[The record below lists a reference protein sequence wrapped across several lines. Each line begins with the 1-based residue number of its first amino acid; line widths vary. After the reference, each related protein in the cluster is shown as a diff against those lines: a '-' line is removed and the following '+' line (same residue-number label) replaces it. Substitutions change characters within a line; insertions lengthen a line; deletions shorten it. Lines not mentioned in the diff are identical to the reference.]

1 MQRTP
6 RSTRRLSEDEEE
18 TQLGNV
24 LRRTGA
30 RTSCGVMPRT
40 TTPSTATRR
49 SSSCTCRNRDAC
61 QPGRDASTDQWG
73 GDQAQRALTRP
84 LSFAA
89 PPGWRSTNFR
99 MEYLFGFSI
108 APMPAT
114 SAITTAP
121 GTPYE
126 KAVVPARKRK
136 TRPPFPREAE
146 EDWQGETAR
155 ERNRRHAGTDT
166 CGVPGDTFGL
176 STPCV
181 VLKVPLIAARVG
193 FARPGSEFRSTSFR
207 RSPPRSH
214 DHALSKPIRDAE

>member
-6 RSTRRLSEDEEE
+6 ISTRRLSEEE
-18 TQLGNV
+18 TQLANV

-49 SSSCTCRNRDAC
+49 SSSCTCRNRDAS

-89 PPGWRSTNFR
+89 PPGWRSTNFG

-114 SAITTAP
+114 SAITTAW
-121 GTPYE
+121 TPLSQR
-126 KAVVPARKRK
+126 KPFSRAARKKQNTKGLR
-136 TRPPFPREAE
+136 FPREAE

-155 ERNRRHAGTDT
+155 AYTATRGNGHLRGPRGYFWAEYAVRCPESSAH
-166 CGVPGDTFGL
+166 CGACRVCTPG
-176 STPCV
+176 
-181 VLKVPLIAARVG
+181 I
-193 FARPGSEFRSTSFR
+193 
-207 RSPPRSH
+207 
-214 DHALSKPIRDAE
+214 

>member
-1 MQRTP
+1 MHSRTP
-6 RSTRRLSEDEEE
+6 RSTRRLSEEE
-18 TQLGNV
+18 TELANI

-49 SSSCTCRNRDAC
+49 SSSCTCRNRDAS
-61 QPGRDASTDQWG
+61 QPGRVASTNEPR

-114 SAITTAP
+114 SAITTAA
-121 GTPYE
+121 GTPKRDSLSPAPRE
-126 KAVVPARKRK
+126 KKEKKQRSLSLVRPRK
-136 TRPPFPREAE
+136 TGRVRPLASVTG
-146 EDWQGETAR
+146 DTR
-155 ERNRRHAGTDT
+155 ERTLAG
-166 CGVPGDTFGL
+166 CPGILLG
-176 STPCV
+176 
-181 VLKVPLIAARVG
+181 
-193 FARPGSEFRSTSFR
+193 
-207 RSPPRSH
+207 
-214 DHALSKPIRDAE
+214 

>member
-114 SAITTAP
+114 SAITPLPSAFSR
-121 GTPYE
+121 
-126 KAVVPARKRK
+126 AARKRK
-136 TRPPFPREAE
+136 IRFLSLVRPRKTGRVRPLASVT
-146 EDWQGETAR
+146 GGTR
-155 ERNRRHAGTDT
+155 ERTLAG
-166 CGVPGDTFGL
+166 CPGILLG
-176 STPCV
+176 
-181 VLKVPLIAARVG
+181 
-193 FARPGSEFRSTSFR
+193 
-207 RSPPRSH
+207 
-214 DHALSKPIRDAE
+214 

>member
-24 LRRTGA
+24 LRTTGA

-49 SSSCTCRNRDAC
+49 SSSCTCRNRDAS

-114 SAITTAP
+114 SAIPRGGTQRIKGGEAKREGWMEKTQEQKKMLP
-121 GTPYE
+121 GSL
-126 KAVVPARKRK
+126 VRSRK
-136 TRPPFPREAE
+136 TGRVRPLASVYG
-146 EDWQGETAR
+146 DTR
-155 ERNRRHAGTDT
+155 ERTLAG
-166 CGVPGDTFGL
+166 CPGILLG
-176 STPCV
+176 
-181 VLKVPLIAARVG
+181 
-193 FARPGSEFRSTSFR
+193 
-207 RSPPRSH
+207 
-214 DHALSKPIRDAE
+214 

>member
-1 MQRTP
+1 MHSRTP
-6 RSTRRLSEDEEE
+6 RSTRRLSEEE
-18 TQLGNV
+18 TELANI

-49 SSSCTCRNRDAC
+49 SSSCTCRNRDAS
-61 QPGRDASTDQWG
+61 QPGRVASTNEPR

-84 LSFAA
+84 LNFAE

-114 SAITTAP
+114 SAIP
-121 GTPYE
+121 RGGTQRIGGE
-126 KAVVPARKRK
+126 GKGRTDGKDARTKKDASR
-136 TRPPFPREAE
+136 FPREAE

-155 ERNRRHAGTDT
+155 ERIRPHVGTDT

-176 STPCV
+176 
-181 VLKVPLIAARVG
+181 I
-193 FARPGSEFRSTSFR
+193 R
-207 RSPPRSH
+207 R
-214 DHALSKPIRDAE
+214 ALS

>member
-1 MQRTP
+1 
-6 RSTRRLSEDEEE
+6 
-18 TQLGNV
+18 
-24 LRRTGA
+24 LRR
-30 RTSCGVMPRT
+30 CP
-40 TTPSTATRR
+40 
-49 SSSCTCRNRDAC
+49 
-61 QPGRDASTDQWG
+61 QP
-73 GDQAQRALTRP
+73 RP
-84 LSFAA
+84 L
-89 PPGWRSTNFR
+89 PPR
-99 MEYLFGFSI
+99 
-108 APMPAT
+108 
-114 SAITTAP
+114 P
-121 GTPYE
+121 GSYE

>member
-121 GTPYE
+121 GTPPRKQLFPPE
-126 KAVVPARKRK
+126 KEKQDRLSLVRPRK
-136 TRPPFPREAE
+136 TGRVRPLASVTG
-146 EDWQGETAR
+146 DTR
-155 ERNRRHAGTDT
+155 ERTLAG
-166 CGVPGDTFGL
+166 CPGILLG
-176 STPCV
+176 
-181 VLKVPLIAARVG
+181 
-193 FARPGSEFRSTSFR
+193 
-207 RSPPRSH
+207 
-214 DHALSKPIRDAE
+214 

>member
-6 RSTRRLSEDEEE
+6 RSTRRLSEEE
-18 TQLGNV
+18 TELANI

-49 SSSCTCRNRDAC
+49 SSSCTCRNRDAS
-61 QPGRDASTDQWG
+61 QPGRVASTNEPR

-84 LSFAA
+84 LNFAE

-114 SAITTAP
+114 SAIP
-121 GTPYE
+121 RGGTQRIGR
-126 KAVVPARKRK
+126 RKREREGRMEK
-136 TRPPFPREAE
+136 TQE
-146 EDWQGETAR
+146 QKKM
-155 ERNRRHAGTDT
+155 
-166 CGVPGDTFGL
+166 L
-176 STPCV
+176 
-181 VLKVPLIAARVG
+181 
-193 FARPGSEFRSTSFR
+193 PGSLVRPRKTGRVRPLASVYGHTWERTLAG
-207 RSPPRSH
+207 SPGI
-214 DHALSKPIRDAE
+214 LLG

>member
-114 SAITTAP
+114 SAIP
-121 GTPYE
+121 PLPSSLLQ
-126 KAVVPARKRK
+126 KAFLPRRPKKKNSNGILSLVRPRK
-136 TRPPFPREAE
+136 TGRVRPLASVT
-146 EDWQGETAR
+146 GGTR
-155 ERNRRHAGTDT
+155 ERTLAG
-166 CGVPGDTFGL
+166 CPGILLG
-176 STPCV
+176 
-181 VLKVPLIAARVG
+181 
-193 FARPGSEFRSTSFR
+193 
-207 RSPPRSH
+207 
-214 DHALSKPIRDAE
+214 

>member
-24 LRRTGA
+24 LRTTGA

-49 SSSCTCRNRDAC
+49 SSSCTCRNRDAS
-61 QPGRDASTDQWG
+61 QPGRVASIDQSG

-114 SAITTAP
+114 SAITTAA
-121 GTPYE
+121 GTP
-126 KAVVPARKRK
+126 KRDSLSPAPRKKRK
-136 TRPPFPREAE
+136 KQRSLSLVRPRKTGRVRPLASVTG
-146 EDWQGETAR
+146 DTR
-155 ERNRRHAGTDT
+155 ERTLVG
-166 CGVPGDTFGL
+166 CPGILLG
-176 STPCV
+176 
-181 VLKVPLIAARVG
+181 
-193 FARPGSEFRSTSFR
+193 
-207 RSPPRSH
+207 
-214 DHALSKPIRDAE
+214 

>member
-121 GTPYE
+121 GTPPPRKQLFPPE
-126 KAVVPARKRK
+126 KEKQDRLSLVRPRK
-136 TRPPFPREAE
+136 TGRVRPLASVT
-146 EDWQGETAR
+146 GGTR
-155 ERNRRHAGTDT
+155 ERTLAG
-166 CGVPGDTFGL
+166 CPGILLG
-176 STPCV
+176 
-181 VLKVPLIAARVG
+181 
-193 FARPGSEFRSTSFR
+193 
-207 RSPPRSH
+207 
-214 DHALSKPIRDAE
+214 